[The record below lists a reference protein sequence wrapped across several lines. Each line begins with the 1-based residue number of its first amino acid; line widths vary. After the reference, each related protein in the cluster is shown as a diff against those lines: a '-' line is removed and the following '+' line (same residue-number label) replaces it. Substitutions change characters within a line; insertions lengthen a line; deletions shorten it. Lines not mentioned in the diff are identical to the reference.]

1 MSVRTLDGH
10 VHSLSCFWRVGVNGI
25 AGQEY
30 PLLSTEV
37 IPYSLANLESPVS
50 ISNLSAR
57 SASYGCSFRLT

>member
-10 VHSLSCFWRVGVNGI
+10 VHSLSCFWRVGVDGI

-37 IPYSLANLESPVS
+37 IPYSLANLEIPLM
-50 ISNLSAR
+50 ISYLGTR
-57 SASYGCSFRLT
+57 SASYGCSFRIT